1 MATISTPSI
10 IKDLLHSHGEE
21 DGMQWVLIYSYQGMN
36 GEQLFSVFNDVRYDD
51 MFSSPYVKNPVLL
64 MENGVLTEEGADF
77 LGVDLNDFNND
88 FGEGSD

>member
-1 MATISTPSI
+1 
-10 IKDLLHSHGEE
+10 
-21 DGMQWVLIYSYQGMN
+21 
-36 GEQLFSVFNDVRYDD
+36 
-51 MFSSPYVKNPVLL
+51 